1 MISQSVEGGLLKHS
15 QSNVATAQFSVESM
29 GTDPYSNMRPPS
41 NSQFRPP
48 GTARLSL
55 KRIPSSRDGHTG
67 VIYKG
72 WLIVFGGD
80 RYCMPFN
87 DTFVYNIQ
95 KEIKD
100 AGAQSVE

>member
-1 MISQSVEGGLLKHS
+1 
-15 QSNVATAQFSVESM
+15 M
-29 GTDPYSNMRPPS
+29 GTEPYNNVRPQTS
-41 NSQFRPP
+41 STYRQVC
-48 GTARLSL
+48 L

-67 VIYKG
+67 IIYKG

-95 KEIKD
+95 RDLGEEAE
-100 AGAQSVE
+100 AGAD